1 MCSRSKMEKKRSLD
15 KESCISLYTKKKLGF
30 HSKMGL
36 IYCLMG
42 FEVGCK
48 STPNNK
54 SPKFVERDEVDLYE
68 FYE

>member
-1 MCSRSKMEKKRSLD
+1 
-15 KESCISLYTKKKLGF
+15 
-30 HSKMGL
+30 
-36 IYCLMG
+36 MG